1 MKRTVLIFSFILTV
15 TGALASAPVWAHE
28 GHAHKVMGTV
38 CAVHADTVKVTGT
51 DGKSHTLTLTEKT
64 KVVRGSTPVKA
75 SDLRPGYRVV
85 ATATETKRKDGT
97 TTLTASRIQVG
108 TVSPTTADCAPE

>member
-1 MKRTVLIFSFILTV
+1 MRRALLTLAIAA
-15 TGALASAPVWAHE
+15 GLASAPAWAHE

-38 CAVHADTVKVTGT
+38 CAVHPDRLEVAAT
-51 DGKSHTLTLTEKT
+51 DGKIHTLTLTENT
-64 KVVRGSTPVKA
+64 KVVKGTTPFKV
-75 SDLRPGYRVV
+75 SDIGPGYRIV

-108 TVSPTTADCAPE
+108 TVSPTTNKCAPE